1 MEINALKIRDIL
13 EEKAVSI
20 ANKIFSETWG
30 EEVDN
35 VDCLENEEIARV
47 RSSFRTILNRLG
59 IERRDYDH
67 SYVSDLSKISKP
79 EMVCIPDFTMKKEC
93 AVFDIPNHVAERILT
108 LGHVPDVEVPR
119 KKPEFPIVRASKNKT
134 QYQNLKRIAPSE
146 DNKRLV
152 FEFENDTRF
161 SWCVFDFKFY
171 HTDTG
176 KEFGESHFKNIVWGS
191 ETEYGRVVEIKPG
204 HHRFFSYLRGKSEEG
219 WAQNFFTILGK
230 WIDEQVN
237 RQRSQGSHKLFT
249 KQINYLETLCKAEII
264 APIESLAKNNFVQKM
279 NLDRLCQKVI
289 RGSRIVSFQEMREDN
304 LDAWFFQHVGESA
317 APRYLRNDHH
327 QNYGYNQNE
336 DVYAGDEN
344 REYILGNYMD
354 NYREFFKQGVPEWFR
369 HVWDKYKF
377 PLNTMGYGYNQFI
390 QNVKTLNGFGY
401 NVNSLLDYVFDKLP
415 HQGIDQHVG
424 RNIDEMQMIL
434 DYAKMSSEMDRDFDK
449 YPRCLKMAH
458 DIAMKNYKVKKSK
471 VLCDKYEKIRED
483 LKKLETKGEKYS
495 VVVPE
500 SLAEIVREGTLLNH
514 CVAQYI
520 EGVVAGTYAILFLR
534 DNDDLQSPL
543 VTLQYQDGHVVQSRG
558 QNNRSTTK
566 EEQDE
571 IDNFV
576 QKMNK
581 QKKLE
586 VELAA

>member
-1 MEINALKIRDIL
+1 
-13 EEKAVSI
+13 
-20 ANKIFSETWG
+20 
-30 EEVDN
+30 
-35 VDCLENEEIARV
+35 
-47 RSSFRTILNRLG
+47 
-59 IERRDYDH
+59 
-67 SYVSDLSKISKP
+67 
-79 EMVCIPDFTMKKEC
+79 
-93 AVFDIPNHVAERILT
+93 
-108 LGHVPDVEVPR
+108 
-119 KKPEFPIVRASKNKT
+119 
-134 QYQNLKRIAPSE
+134 
-146 DNKRLV
+146 
-152 FEFENDTRF
+152 
-161 SWCVFDFKFY
+161 
-171 HTDTG
+171 
-176 KEFGESHFKNIVWGS
+176 
-191 ETEYGRVVEIKPG
+191 
-204 HHRFFSYLRGKSEEG
+204 
-219 WAQNFFTILGK
+219 
-230 WIDEQVN
+230 
-237 RQRSQGSHKLFT
+237 
-249 KQINYLETLCKAEII
+249 
-264 APIESLAKNNFVQKM
+264 
-279 NLDRLCQKVI
+279 
-289 RGSRIVSFQEMREDN
+289 
-304 LDAWFFQHVGESA
+304 
-317 APRYLRNDHH
+317 
-327 QNYGYNQNE
+327 
-336 DVYAGDEN
+336 
-344 REYILGNYMD
+344 MD
-354 NYREFFKQGVPEWFR
+354 NYREFVKQGVPEWFR

-534 DNDDLQSPL
+534 ANDDLQSPL

-581 QKKLE
+581 QKELE